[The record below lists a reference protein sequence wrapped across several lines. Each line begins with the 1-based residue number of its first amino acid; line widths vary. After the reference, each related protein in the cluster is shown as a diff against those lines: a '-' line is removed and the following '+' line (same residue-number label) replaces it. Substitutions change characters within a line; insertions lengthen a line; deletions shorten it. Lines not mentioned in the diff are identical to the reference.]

1 MNVRSTITIA
11 AASAL
16 LLTPAIGAAKPCAN
30 HTAETKVSKAQCV
43 KAHRVQVK
51 RDRAWWPKYPVTTR
65 DLERRGIAISKWV
78 NLGKCEAGHG
88 SGYGGVR
95 WNTPGGWRWQGGLG
109 MYDRSHAST
118 GHPYGYDA
126 GQWGWQTQV
135 LVGDRLRL
143 KYGISAWSAA
153 GCWR

>member
-1 MNVRSTITIA
+1 MTPVT
-11 AASAL
+11 ASSA
-16 LLTPAIGAAKPCAN
+16 PCEK
-30 HTAETKVSKAQCV
+30 HTAATKVTKAQCV
-43 KAHRVQVK
+43 KAHRAQLK
-51 RDRAWWPKYPVTTR
+51 RDKATWPKYPVTMR
-65 DLERRGIAISKWV
+65 DLTVRGVQWRKFV
-78 NLGKCEAGHG
+78 NLAKCEAGYG
-88 SGYGGVR
+88 SGAHGVR

-126 GQWGWQTQV
+126 GRWTWHTQV
-135 LVGDRLRL
+135 LVGERLRL